1 DGARSRAAVR
11 ATTPDRLPL
20 AGALADGLYSLGGLG
35 SRGFCVAPLLGE
47 HVAAAIL
54 NRPSP
59 LPRDLAERVS
69 PRRPAVQT
77 NSLAPDVPR
86 REG

>member
-1 DGARSRAAVR
+1 
-11 ATTPDRLPL
+11 PDRLPL
-20 AGALADGLYSLGGLG
+20 AGALDEGLYILGGLG

-47 HVAAAIL
+47 HLAASIL

-69 PRRPAVQT
+69 PRRPAVSS
-77 NSLAPDVPR
+77 NSLAPDAPR